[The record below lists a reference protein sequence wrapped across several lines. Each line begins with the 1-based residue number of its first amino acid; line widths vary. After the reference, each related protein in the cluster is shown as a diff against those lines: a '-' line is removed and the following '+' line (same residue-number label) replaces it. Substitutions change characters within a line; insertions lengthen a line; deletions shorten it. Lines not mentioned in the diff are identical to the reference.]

1 MFPRCAFFRLGKNAH
16 RFLHFSE
23 KLAFFY
29 RKKTLQQPTDD
40 DFVPFFYKRCI
51 FVFHERSD
59 ADKTEGVC
67 QRTTGGIGA
76 ANAAPMPKNHSLKAK
91 IGRNG

>member
-29 RKKTLQQPTDD
+29 RKNFSAIDG
-40 DFVPFFYKRCI
+40 DFAPYFCKRCI
-51 FVFHERSD
+51 FVFHESSD
-59 ADKTEGVC
+59 ANKAEGVR
-67 QRTTGGIGA
+67 QRIAGGIGA
-76 ANAAPMPKNHSLKAK
+76 ANAAPMPKNKPL
-91 IGRNG
+91 